1 MFPVRSFSLYWLNS
15 VCQLT
20 EAGVWLQLA
29 PGMAGIQAEDTNRE
43 RFVMMEQDHPR
54 LLRLRYVTKN
64 ICMTSTCTCSEAGE
78 ERTRASG
85 RADLVEQHL
94 KDSFH
99 SPGLLSL

>member
-54 LLRLRYVTKN
+54 LFSRCLNATQIWNKEYLYD
-64 ICMTSTCTCSEAGE
+64 I
-78 ERTRASG
+78 
-85 RADLVEQHL
+85 HL
-94 KDSFH
+94 H
-99 SPGLLSL
+99 L